1 MQSKKIL
8 LCALNSQYIHSN
20 PAVWSLKV
28 AAAQY
33 AGEYQIE
40 LPEIEIG
47 EYTINDS
54 YDQVLGSIVR
64 KKPDIL
70 GFSVYIWNV
79 RRVQTLLEDIRAV
92 LPKCQ
97 IILGGP
103 EVSFGTPQIP
113 AHLYDHVLAGEGE
126 RAFFTLLLRLFGVK
140 SPKGFDAHRPLAGE
154 EIPFIYN
161 DENIRC
167 FENRIVYYE
176 SSRGCPFSCA
186 YCLSGAED
194 RVRFKPLEQVYQ
206 EIDFFIRHKVPQVKF
221 VDRTFNCNP
230 VRSQKILAYILEH
243 AGDTSMNFHFEC
255 AGDLFDEEQLAT
267 IRQAPKGLFQFEI
280 GIQST
285 YEPALHAACRKT
297 DTRKVFTNVARLMEE
312 GNANVHVDLIAGLP
326 DEDYTR
332 FTQSFN
338 EVYAL
343 KAHQLQLGFLKI
355 LKGATLNQV
364 VDRYGYVFSKNP
376 PYEILQNHS
385 LSNEEILRMK
395 AVEDVLNRY
404 YNSGRYGRT
413 LSFLMEKSS
422 TPWALYEDLSRWFL
436 EKGLLGRGISARN
449 ASEELLAY
457 AVSRYPE
464 ERETLCWCLL
474 EDFYRAD
481 PSDVVPISLK
491 PYHKPAAIGRKMVPD
506 CPSGK
511 TVRFIREQ
519 IYFVDYGKKDPVT
532 GLFSMDL
539 FCPV

>member
-20 PAVWSLKV
+20 PAVWSLKT
-28 AAAQY
+28 AAEQY
-33 AGEYQIE
+33 AGEYQID

-54 YDQVLGSIVR
+54 HGQVLGSILR
-64 KKPDIL
+64 KEPDIL

-79 RRVQTLLEDIRAV
+79 GRIQALLEDIRAV

-126 RAFFTLLLRLFGVK
+126 RTFFALLLRLLGVE
-140 SPKGFDAHRPLAGE
+140 SPKGFDSHRPLAGE
-154 EIPFIYN
+154 EIPFIYS
-161 DENIRC
+161 DENIGC
-167 FENRIVYYE
+167 FEKRIVYYE

-194 RVRFKPLEQVYQ
+194 RVRFKPLEQVYK
-206 EIDFFIRHKVPQVKF
+206 EIDFFVRHKVPQVKF

-230 VRSQKILAYILEH
+230 VRSKKILAYILER
-243 AGDTSMNFHFEC
+243 AGNTSMNFHFEC
-255 AGDLFDEEQLAT
+255 AGDLFDEEQLAV

-285 YEPALHAACRKT
+285 YEPALCAACRKT
-297 DTRKVFTNVARLMEE
+297 DIRKVFTNVERLMEK

-326 DEDYTR
+326 EENYAR
-332 FTQSFN
+332 FSQSFN

-355 LKGATLNQV
+355 LKGATLNQM

-385 LSNEEILRMK
+385 LTNEEILRMK

-413 LSFLMEKSS
+413 LSFLAEKSS
-422 TPWALYEDLSRWFL
+422 APWALYEDLSRWFL

-457 AVSRYPE
+457 AVNRYPE

-491 PYHKPAAIGRKMVPD
+491 PYHKPAALARKMVPD
-506 CPSGK
+506 CPSGQ

-519 IYFVDYGKKDPVT
+519 IYFIDYGKKDPVT